1 MPETVPVPSG
11 DYGEL
16 RNYIGGEWRP
26 STTDR
31 FLDVVDP
38 ATGAVIARVP
48 ESSPADVDEA
58 VAAAREAFAS
68 WATTSPVKRT
78 RPFFQL
84 KQLLEE
90 HKESLAR
97 SLVQE
102 MGKVLKDARAEMDRA
117 TDEIEAA
124 CAIPTATRGYHQENI
139 GPDLDLKVTNVPRGV
154 FFMVPSFNFPAMVPL
169 EYLPYAVA
177 AGCTYIDKPS
187 PQVPITQTRIFELID
202 QCGFPPGV
210 VNLVHGG
217 ADVVDRLLEHPDT
230 EGFSFVGSTKVGA
243 ELYRRAGVLGKRAQA
258 ATSAKNHFVVMP
270 DADFDRT
277 VDAAMS
283 SFFGSGGQ
291 RCLAG
296 SVLVPVADAYEPV
309 RDALVAAASKWRL
322 GSGLDETVDLGP
334 VVSHA
339 ARDRIV
345 AMIDTAVSQ
354 GAVPLLD
361 GRDPDVP
368 EWPDGAFVGPTILD
382 GVTADMEIAHE
393 EVFGP
398 VAVIRRADS
407 LDDAIAMINASRYGH
422 SAMLFTESG
431 ATARAFEAR
440 VTVGNIGINVGVPA
454 TQAWATLGGLK
465 ESAYG
470 PLHGRG
476 EAYLFFTD
484 RKVVA
489 SRWS

>member
-1 MPETVPVPSG
+1 M
-11 DYGEL
+11 L
-16 RNYIGGEWRP
+16 R
-26 STTDR
+26 
-31 FLDVVDP
+31 
-38 ATGAVIARVP
+38 
-48 ESSPADVDEA
+48 
-58 VAAAREAFAS
+58 
-68 WATTSPVKRT
+68 
-78 RPFFQL
+78 
-84 KQLLEE
+84 
-90 HKESLAR
+90 
-97 SLVQE
+97 
-102 MGKVLKDARAEMDRA
+102 DARAEMDRA

-270 DADFDRT
+270 DADLDRT

-296 SVLVPVADAYEPV
+296 SVLVPVAERLRAGARRPGRRRLEVATGQRPR
-309 RDALVAAASKWRL
+309 RDRRPRTRRLPRRPGPHRRHDRHRRLPGRGAAA
-322 GSGLDETVDLGP
+322 
-334 VVSHA
+334 
-339 ARDRIV
+339 
-345 AMIDTAVSQ
+345 
-354 GAVPLLD
+354 
-361 GRDPDVP
+361 
-368 EWPDGAFVGPTILD
+368 
-382 GVTADMEIAHE
+382 
-393 EVFGP
+393 
-398 VAVIRRADS
+398 RRA
-407 LDDAIAMINASRYGH
+407 
-422 SAMLFTESG
+422 
-431 ATARAFEAR
+431 
-440 VTVGNIGINVGVPA
+440 
-454 TQAWATLGGLK
+454 
-465 ESAYG
+465 
-470 PLHGRG
+470 
-476 EAYLFFTD
+476 
-484 RKVVA
+484 
-489 SRWS
+489 

>member
-1 MPETVPVPSG
+1 MAETLPAPST

-48 ESSPADVDEA
+48 ESSPGDVEEA
-58 VAAAREAFAS
+58 VAAAREAFGS
-68 WATTSPVKRT
+68 WATTSAVKRT

-270 DADFDRT
+270 DADLDRT

-296 SVLVPVADAYEPV
+296 SVLVPVAERLRAGARRPGRRRLE
-309 RDALVAAASKWRL
+309 VAAGQRARRDRRPRARRL
-322 GSGLDETVDLGP
+322 PRRPGP
-334 VVSHA
+334 DRRHDRHRRLPGRGAA
-339 ARDRIV
+339 AR
-345 AMIDTAVSQ
+345 
-354 GAVPLLD
+354 
-361 GRDPDVP
+361 
-368 EWPDGAFVGPTILD
+368 
-382 GVTADMEIAHE
+382 
-393 EVFGP
+393 
-398 VAVIRRADS
+398 RA
-407 LDDAIAMINASRYGH
+407 
-422 SAMLFTESG
+422 
-431 ATARAFEAR
+431 
-440 VTVGNIGINVGVPA
+440 
-454 TQAWATLGGLK
+454 
-465 ESAYG
+465 
-470 PLHGRG
+470 
-476 EAYLFFTD
+476 
-484 RKVVA
+484 
-489 SRWS
+489 